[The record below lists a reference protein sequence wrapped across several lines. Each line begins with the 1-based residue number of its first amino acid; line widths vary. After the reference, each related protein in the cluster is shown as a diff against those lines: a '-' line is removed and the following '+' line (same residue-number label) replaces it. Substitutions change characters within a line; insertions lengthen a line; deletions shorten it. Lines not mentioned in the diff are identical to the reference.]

1 MVVVN
6 DQKNMF
12 YCDWVSTCEETLFL
26 FYIKTQKSH
35 LFLRLI
41 HSCHQSI
48 NLPASDATFQLYKK
62 SCQSIK
68 IRL

>member
-1 MVVVN
+1 MTKKACSIAIGSSLV
-6 DQKNMF
+6 
-12 YCDWVSTCEETLFL
+12 TEILFL

-48 NLPASDATFQLYKK
+48 NLPASDATFQL
-62 SCQSIK
+62 
-68 IRL
+68 